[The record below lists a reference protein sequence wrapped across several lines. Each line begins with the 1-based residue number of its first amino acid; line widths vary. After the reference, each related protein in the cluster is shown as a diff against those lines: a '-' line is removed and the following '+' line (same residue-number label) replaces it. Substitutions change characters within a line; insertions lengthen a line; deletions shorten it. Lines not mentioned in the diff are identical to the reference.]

1 MSGWFLCDV
10 MSGDALKF
18 FRVLAWLQALKVSS
32 VSSLLECLNS
42 CLMFMAVS
50 AVGAQSMRRSQSF
63 ASSARRS
70 LCVKEF

>member
-32 VSSLLECLNS
+32 VSSLLES
-42 CLMFMAVS
+42 
-50 AVGAQSMRRSQSF
+50 GA
-63 ASSARRS
+63 
-70 LCVKEF
+70 